1 MHPIR
6 QSRFRRSPKTA
17 ALVILL
23 ATGSATVT
31 FGQPIEPIA
40 YTIRFPESQTH
51 YAEINANVPTKGLA
65 RIELMMPVW
74 TPGSYLVREFSRH
87 VEGLTARAPN
97 GRPLQVE
104 KSRKNR
110 WLITTGGAPRIEVS
124 YRIYS
129 REMSVRTNWIDV
141 DFAMLNGAPTFL
153 TLADDDNRRPH
164 DVILELPQHWVGS
177 LTGLTPRPDNGPH
190 AYRAPDFDAL
200 VDSPII
206 VGNPSVYEFSTGGI
220 RHRLVNVGESG
231 TWDGPRSATDVQK
244 ITEEMHRLWRD
255 VPYDQY
261 LFLNMITEA
270 GGGLEHRN
278 SALLMSSRW
287 DTEAPRSYQRW
298 LSLVSHELFHA
309 WNVKKLR
316 PTELGPFDYENEVYT
331 RSLWIVEGI
340 TSYYDD
346 LIVRRA
352 ELSTTEDYLDA
363 LSGQIRTLQRTPGRS
378 VQPVALASYDAW
390 IKYYRADEN
399 SANTSVSYYTKGA
412 VVALLLDMRIR
423 VATGGLK
430 SLDDVMRLA
439 YARFSGERGY
449 TPEDFRETAAE
460 VAGIDLSAWFTLA
473 LDSTAELDYT
483 EALDWLGLEFSDPA
497 AEEEERGWVGLLTR
511 ATDGRLVVA
520 QVQRDTPAFTA
531 GFNVDDEILA
541 IGDHRVLPDAWSERV
556 ARAAP
561 GSTLSVLVSRRG
573 GLRRLSVEVAA
584 DPTFRWDLVPLEE
597 PSVAQEQQREAWLT
611 GQ

>member
-6 QSRFRRSPKTA
+6 QFRFGRWRTA
-17 ALVILL
+17 TVLVVLL
-23 ATGSATVT
+23 ATGLATVA
-31 FGQPIEPIA
+31 FAQPIEPIT
-40 YTIRFPESQTH
+40 YTIRFTESQTH
-51 YAEINANVPTKGLA
+51 YAEINASVPTEGRA

-87 VEGLTARAPN
+87 VEDLTARVPD
-97 GRPLQVE
+97 GRPLAVE

-110 WLITTGGAPRIEVS
+110 WLIATEGATRIEVS

-129 REMSVRTNWIDV
+129 REMSVRTNWVDA

-153 TLADDDNRRPH
+153 TLADDDRRRPH
-164 DVILELPQHWVGS
+164 DVILELPRRWVGS
-177 LTGLTPRPDNGPH
+177 LTGLTPLPDNGPH
-190 AYRAPDFDAL
+190 AYRAADFDAL

-206 VGNPSVYEFSTGGI
+206 VGNPSVYEFSTGGV
-220 RHRLVNVGESG
+220 RHRLANIGESG
-231 TWDGPRSATDVQK
+231 IWDGPRSATDVER

-261 LFLNMITEA
+261 LFFNMITES

-278 SALLMSSRW
+278 SALLMTSRW
-287 DTEAPRSYQRW
+287 DTQTTRSYQRW

-363 LSGQIRTLQRTPGRS
+363 LSGQISTLQHTPGRA

-412 VVALLLDMRIR
+412 VVAFLLDMRVR
-423 VATGGLK
+423 VATGGLM

-439 YARFSGERGY
+439 YERFSGGRGY
-449 TPEDFRETAAE
+449 TPEDFRDTAEE

-483 EALDWLGLEFSDPA
+483 EALDWLGLEFSGPP
-497 AEEEERGWVGLLTR
+497 EEEEESGWVGLLTH
-511 ATDGRLVVA
+511 TTGGRLMVT
-520 QVQRDTPAFTA
+520 QVRRETPAFTA

-541 IGDHRVLPDAWSERV
+541 IGDHRVLADAWNERI
-556 ARAAP
+556 ARASP

-573 GLRRLSVEVAA
+573 GLRRLSVEVETA
-584 DPTFRWDLVPLEE
+584 PTVRWDLVPLEE

-611 GQ
+611 GR